1 MMKQLFRRESEE
13 NPVDH
18 TAMEQV
24 ELSNEQLEQVTGGY
38 IVNNQQGWLDYLRR
52 EQYAKNHPGTVIPL
66 TATH

>member
-1 MMKQLFRRESEE
+1 
-13 NPVDH
+13 
-18 TAMEQV
+18 MEQV

-38 IVNNQQGWLDYLRR
+38 IVNNPQGWLDYLRR